1 MHEEALRDP
10 PRSPSEE
17 TPHQDQEE
25 QRLARAAA
33 LAACAPVPARIGN
46 ALAGT
51 AGWTDPT
58 LVKSHRFYPK
68 GVSSPAERLKFYAS
82 QFPVVEVN
90 SSYYALPR
98 PGMVAQWIE
107 RTPPDFVF
115 NVKAFAPLT
124 QHPVE
129 PARLPPDV
137 QGALPASLFDRRR
150 LYPADLPAETR
161 DALWERFRMA
171 VDPLR
176 QAGKLGYVLFQFPPW
191 FTATRGNVRVIEE
204 CRRRMEGL
212 PFAVELRHGS
222 WGMPGRIERVVDL
235 LRDLGAFYVIVD
247 EPQGKQNSMPP
258 TALVADPRLAV
269 VRFHGRREETWD
281 APVGVNE
288 KFRYVYDP
296 VELAPW
302 AETVARISQEAEQVH
317 AIFNN
322 CVSDHAVV
330 GARGLMA
337 LLARRSAALAD
348 EAAPVPVSSAV
359 H

>member
-1 MHEEALRDP
+1 M
-10 PRSPSEE
+10 
-17 TPHQDQEE
+17 
-25 QRLARAAA
+25 A
-33 LAACAPVPARIGN
+33 LAACTPVPARLGN
-46 ALAGT
+46 VLAGT

-68 GVSSPAERLKFYAS
+68 GVSSPAQRLSFYAS

-90 SSYYALPR
+90 SSYYALPGPR
-98 PGMVAQWIE
+98 MVAQWVE
-107 RTPPDFVF
+107 RTAPDFVF
-115 NVKAFAPLT
+115 NMKAFAPLT

-137 QGALPASLFDRRR
+137 QRALPAALLDKRR
-150 LYPADLPAETR
+150 LYPADLPAEIR
-161 DALWERFRMA
+161 DALWERFRQA
-171 VDPLR
+171 LDPLR
-176 QAGKLGYVLFQFPPW
+176 QARKLGVVLFQFPPW
-191 FTATRGNVRVIEE
+191 FTATRGNVRVIED
-204 CRRRMEGL
+204 CRTRMDGL

-222 WGMPGRIERVVDL
+222 WGAPDRIERVVDL

-281 APVGVNE
+281 APVSVNE
-288 KFRYVYDP
+288 KFRYLYDP
-296 VELAPW
+296 AELAPW
-302 AETVARISQEAEQVH
+302 AETVARLSQEAEQVH

-322 CVSDHAVV
+322 CVSDSAVL
-330 GARGLMA
+330 GARGLMT
-337 LLARRSAALAD
+337 LLARR
-348 EAAPVPVSSAV
+348 EAVPTEETAPIPAGSTV